1 MTGTDGLEWAI
12 RDWACSF
19 ETGAAGESKP
29 IRLSADSVALHRV
42 KGFGSERLWYVT
54 CESSSHP
61 EQGRWAWSGWAIKS
75 ESGGWTVSAIG
86 GSGGHPLLTGRPWV
100 NLGIQFLDDGFRAAG
115 WVEDAGL
122 DITDVRLIDSAGFEV
137 IDQIESQ
144 VALFR
149 ADRSVE
155 LPLSVHLI
163 DATGAVAAFHQ
174 LP

>member
-1 MTGTDGLEWAI
+1 
-12 RDWACSF
+12 
-19 ETGAAGESKP
+19 
-29 IRLSADSVALHRV
+29 
-42 KGFGSERLWYVT
+42 
-54 CESSSHP
+54 
-61 EQGRWAWSGWAIKS
+61 
-75 ESGGWTVSAIG
+75 
-86 GSGGHPLLTGRPWV
+86 
-100 NLGIQFLDDGFRAAG
+100 
-115 WVEDAGL
+115 
-122 DITDVRLIDSAGFEV
+122 VRLIDSAGFEV